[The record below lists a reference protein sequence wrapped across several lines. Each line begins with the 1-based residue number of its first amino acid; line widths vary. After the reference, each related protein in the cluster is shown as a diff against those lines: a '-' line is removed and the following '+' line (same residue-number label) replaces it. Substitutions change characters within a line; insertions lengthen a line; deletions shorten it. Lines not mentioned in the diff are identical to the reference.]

1 MRKLIKK
8 SMAVAL
14 STAMVVTLGYAADIK
29 TKAADDYTYLYA
41 GLTWE
46 QYWDAEDIYLQ
57 STKSMTDANTEADAR
72 GELDKGAFDAVS
84 RATTNHGLHRGSYQC
99 DTVIYGEDG
108 SEFNV
113 SQMEKHFISQT
124 EQVYHTAKEL
134 SQRLTVHRQN

>member
-113 SQMEKHFISQT
+113 SHW
-124 EQVYHTAKEL
+124 
-134 SQRLTVHRQN
+134 